1 MDPNQK
7 EESSGSETTGISK
20 SCSDC
25 KTTKTPLWRS
35 GPSGPKSL
43 CNACGIKYR
52 KKKSSPIGLT
62 KGATK
67 KKEKPLSNSGSTEEV
82 EYCKKGKIGNG
93 KDEKLS
99 KVLRVKLMMLG
110 KEVVILQRQRSA
122 MKKPRNQRKL
132 DEVERAA
139 VLLMALSCGS
149 VFG

>member
-1 MDPNQK
+1 MDPTQK
-7 EESSGSETTGISK
+7 EESSGSEATGISK

-67 KKEKPLSNSGSTEEV
+67 KKEKPISNSGSTEEV
-82 EYCKKGKIGNG
+82 EYCKKGKMGNG
-93 KDEKLS
+93 KDGKLS

-110 KEVVILQRQRSA
+110 KEVVILQRQRSS

>member
-1 MDPNQK
+1 MDPSQK
-7 EESSGSETTGISK
+7 EDSSASETTGSTK

-52 KKKSSPIGLT
+52 KKKSTPIGLS
-62 KGATK
+62 KGPAK
-67 KKEKPLSNSGSTEEV
+67 KKEKLVSNTSADE
-82 EYCKKGKIGNG
+82 IGNG
-93 KDEKLS
+93 KDGKLS

-110 KEVVILQRQRSA
+110 KEVVILQRRRSS

-132 DEVERAA
+132 GEVERAA

-149 VFG
+149 VFA

>member
-1 MDPNQK
+1 MDPTQK
-7 EESSGSETTGISK
+7 EESSGSEATGISK

-93 KDEKLS
+93 KDGKLS

-110 KEVVILQRQRSA
+110 KEVVILQRQRSS

>member
-82 EYCKKGKIGNG
+82 DYCKKGKIGNG

-122 MKKPRNQRKL
+122 MKKRRNQRKL

>member
-1 MDPNQK
+1 MDPTQK
-7 EESSGSETTGISK
+7 EESSGSEATGISK

-67 KKEKPLSNSGSTEEV
+67 KKEKPLSNSGSTEEA

-93 KDEKLS
+93 KDGKLS

-110 KEVVILQRQRSA
+110 KEVVILQRQRSS

>member
-7 EESSGSETTGISK
+7 DESSGSEATGISK

-82 EYCKKGKIGNG
+82 EYCKKGKMGNG
-93 KDEKLS
+93 KKDGKLS

-122 MKKPRNQRKL
+122 MKKPRKL

>member
-1 MDPNQK
+1 MQ
-7 EESSGSETTGISK
+7 
-20 SCSDC
+20 
-25 KTTKTPLWRS
+25 
-35 GPSGPKSL
+35 SL

-52 KKKSSPIGLT
+52 KKKSSPIGLN
-62 KGATK
+62 KGPTK
-67 KKEKPLSNSGSTEEV
+67 KKEKLVSNTSSTDEV
-82 EYCKKGKIGNG
+82 AYCKKGKIGNG

-110 KEVVILQRQRSA
+110 KEVVILQRQRSS